1 MSKEQT
7 PITARKLTISIPIY
21 NHLKWT
27 ISRLRYFNEY
37 YPTDNQRIE
46 LIFSIGEMF
55 KNRHEESKEQYAQ
68 SKVLEALERE
78 KELLSLLKRSLVA
91 IEDTYT
97 NEFAYSNLKKEI
109 IEKLTKQK

>member
-7 PITARKLTISIPIY
+7 PIEQLTISVPIY

-55 KNRHEESKEQYAQ
+55 KNRHEVSKEQYAQ
-68 SKVLEALERE
+68 AKVLEALERE
-78 KELLSLLKRSLVA
+78 FLKVDINFLNL
-91 IEDTYT
+91 DTKHEY
-97 NEFAYSNLKKEI
+97 I
-109 IEKLTKQK
+109 ISGKHYYETEVKPRYNK

>member
-7 PITARKLTISIPIY
+7 PIKGRKLTISIPIY
-21 NHLKWT
+21 NHLQWT

-68 SKVLEALERE
+68 AKVLEALERE
-78 KELLSLLKRSLVA
+78 VPRAYLINALYAEIGEKEYCEEQA
-91 IEDTYT
+91 INYYKTEVKPKYD
-97 NEFAYSNLKKEI
+97 
-109 IEKLTKQK
+109 